1 MEFEWDDTK
10 AHQNKVKHGISFE
23 VAALT
28 FEDEAAIILEDD
40 RSDYGEIR
48 EILIGRPLSERQC
61 LLVVFTERD
70 LNLIR
75 IISARK
81 ATRAETK
88 LYYEQNG

>member
-1 MEFEWDDTK
+1 MEFEWNDTK
-10 AHQNKVKHGISFE
+10 ADSNKVKHGISFE
-23 VAALT
+23 VAALA
-28 FEDEAAIILEDD
+28 FEDEAAIIFEDD
-40 RSDYGEIR
+40 RNDYGETR
-48 EILIGRPLSERQC
+48 EILIGRPLLERQC

-70 LNLIR
+70 ENLIR